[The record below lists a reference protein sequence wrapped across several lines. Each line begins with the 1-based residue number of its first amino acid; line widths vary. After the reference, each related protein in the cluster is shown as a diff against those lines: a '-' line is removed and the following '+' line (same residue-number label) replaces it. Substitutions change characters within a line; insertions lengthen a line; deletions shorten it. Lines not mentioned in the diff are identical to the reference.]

1 VTGPEVP
8 PTASGTGRGD
18 ADELARLKEENA
30 RLKRRIRHL
39 EAAGLNEYRN
49 SKPK

>member
-1 VTGPEVP
+1 VTAPEVP
-8 PTASGTGRGD
+8 PAVSGTGRGD
-18 ADELARLKEENA
+18 VDELARLKEENA

-39 EAAGLNEYRN
+39 EAAALNGYRN